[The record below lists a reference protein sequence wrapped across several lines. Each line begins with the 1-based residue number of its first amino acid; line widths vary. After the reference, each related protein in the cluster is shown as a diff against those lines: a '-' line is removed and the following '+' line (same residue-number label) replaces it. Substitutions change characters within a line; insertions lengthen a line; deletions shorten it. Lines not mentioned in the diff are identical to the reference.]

1 MLEILFAL
9 LVIVLVVLWL
19 RPTPEE
25 RIQIEARRREW
36 EIDKA
41 ARQAR
46 REMNRVAGQE
56 WRNLVDRK
64 R

>member
-1 MLEILFAL
+1 MLDVL
-9 LVIVLVVLWL
+9 LVILVIALVVWWL